1 MNAMRRRLL
10 AVALGA
16 SFAPVF
22 SACAGE
28 PALANGIF
36 LIAKPEQLDANFRE
50 TVVLITQPDA
60 GSGPLGVIVN
70 RPLAARLSDALP
82 DIGAIPEASRQ
93 IYSGGP
99 VAQNRVLFLLRSLEA
114 PANSLRVLDEVYLT
128 GDPQLPSKVASGE
141 LKVDAFRAYV
151 GYAGWAQRQLRAE
164 IAAGG
169 WYVMPADA
177 DIIFAAEAFKV
188 WPEMIR
194 RATQRTTEK
203 IQADRRFG

>member
-1 MNAMRRRLL
+1 MNVTRRRLL

-16 SFAPVF
+16 PFASVF

-28 PALANGIF
+28 PGLANGIF
-36 LIAKPEQLDANFRE
+36 LIAKPEQLDTNFRE

-82 DIGAIPEASRQ
+82 GIGAIPEASQQ

-99 VAQNRVLFLLRSLEA
+99 VAQNRVLFLVRSAEA

-128 GDPQLPSKVASGE
+128 GDPQLPAKVARGE

-151 GYAGWAQRQLRAE
+151 GYAGWVPRQLRAE

-169 WYVMPADA
+169 WYMTPADTG
-177 DIIFAAEAFKV
+177 IIFASEAFKV
-188 WPEMIR
+188 WPEMIK
-194 RATQRTTEK
+194 RATQRAT
-203 IQADRRFG
+203 